1 MLKCTFKIAVLS
13 LSALAFVSCKKDDKS
28 GAAGDMM
35 SFTASI
41 DNGGAKTWIDGVN
54 VKWTSGDQI
63 NINGGT
69 FKAEV
74 EGDSTTAVFTG
85 SPVEGTTYKALYP
98 ESLYKGENDYEL
110 PDEQT
115 YNEADKLSGIN
126 PMYAESST
134 TELQFDHLCGLLK
147 LNVKGD
153 GKVKEI
159 KVSKYGVALCGSF
172 TIDNNRAVVSSTNDS
187 VVTLNCGDGVPI
199 NNETATTFYIALPE
213 GSYDSLNVELKNDS
227 KVWKTSLG
235 VVLHA
240 GKIRTKELTG
250 VDAVKQIPPGCIPGE
265 FTVADPTTDNQNSG
279 DETKVYFSKGN
290 LQCVRKGDTWA
301 ADGYEWRFADN
312 QWDIVEQ
319 SGQDVGGDYAN
330 QDTVTLFGWATSG
343 WDNGNYF
350 FQPYN
355 TSKAVES
362 PYTWENGFG
371 YGPLNDDPKW
381 WRDLVDDCAEADWG
395 SSYCKQEGIDP
406 YTTWRT
412 LTSDEWKHLLNTR
425 IVKGGTGEGFCY
437 QRATINSDATSV
449 YGMIL
454 YPDDYTSQTS
464 ATSYESTEWAAME
477 SAGCVFLPAAG
488 SRFGSLVE
496 SVNSADLKNFY
507 WSTSGFVD
515 QMAYGMFFSA
525 EDVWG
530 ATFNDRRYGRSVRLV
545 RSVE

>member
-1 MLKCTFKIAVLS
+1 MIRKFTIAVLS
-13 LSALAFVSCKKDDKS
+13 LSALAFVSCKKDDK
-28 GAAGDMM
+28 AGTNGEMM

-41 DNGGAKTWIDGVN
+41 GGGAKTEIDGFDM
-54 VKWTSGDQI
+54 KWTGGEI
-63 NINGGT
+63 IYINGEKFTGEKEGT
-69 FKAEV
+69 GE
-74 EGDSTTAVFTG
+74 TAVFTG
-85 SPVEGTTYKALYP
+85 ETVDSPYKAYFLAEYP
-98 ESLYKGENDYEL
+98 ESGDNYVL
-110 PDEQT
+110 PAKQT
-115 YNEADKLSGIN
+115 YDGNNLSKVN
-126 PMYAESST
+126 PMYAESNT
-134 TELQFDHLCGLLK
+134 TDLQFHNICAMLELK
-147 LNVKGD
+147 VKGQ
-153 GKVKEI
+153 GTVKEI
-159 KVSKYGVALCGSF
+159 VVMATDGKLLSGAFKFPEGKTYAEVLSGGSN
-172 TIDNNRAVVSSTNDS
+172 I
-187 VVTLNCGDGVPI
+187 VTLNCGDGVPI